1 MGGLSLPD
9 GGRIKSG
16 KLFRACKLRPKN
28 AADRKFL
35 ASLGLDSVVDLR
47 TPEEVR
53 EKPDRLPR
61 GTDYVNASVFG
72 ETKFKILAPT
82 RKSCLAMLKCTDEQ
96 FDEIID
102 GIRDAYA
109 YMPYAKEAYSEL
121 FRRMNEGRTI
131 AFHCTAGKDR
141 TGVAAM
147 MIELALGR
155 TREQAFAE
163 YMRSNER
170 KGGSTAKLLKLL
182 RPFKLSDK
190 FYECVRYNS
199 RVHAELFDRAWDAIF
214 AKHETI
220 GDFLL
225 GEYGVTADDIA
236 AWKRYYTE

>member
-121 FRRMNEGRTI
+121 FRRMNEVMEEIRGER
-131 AFHCTAGKDR
+131 
-141 TGVAAM
+141 M
-147 MIELALGR
+147 P
-155 TREQAFAE
+155 AE
-163 YMRSNER
+163 GYWDYRNMRR
-170 KGGSTAKLLKLL
+170 K
-182 RPFKLSDK
+182 
-190 FYECVRYNS
+190 
-199 RVHAELFDRAWDAIF
+199 AW
-214 AKHETI
+214 
-220 GDFLL
+220 
-225 GEYGVTADDIA
+225 
-236 AWKRYYTE
+236 

>member
-1 MGGLSLPD
+1 MRQETTFDNFRDMGGLSLPD
-9 GGRIKSG
+9 GGRIKRG

-121 FRRMNEGRTI
+121 FMELATNADEAA
-131 AFHCTAGKDR
+131 AFVNGIIPAD
-141 TGVAAM
+141 VAA
-147 MIELALGR
+147 EASKV
-155 TREQAFAE
+155 Q
-163 YMRSNER
+163 NQQ
-170 KGGSTAKLLKLL
+170 
-182 RPFKLSDK
+182 
-190 FYECVRYNS
+190 
-199 RVHAELFDRAWDAIF
+199 
-214 AKHETI
+214 
-220 GDFLL
+220 
-225 GEYGVTADDIA
+225 IA
-236 AWKRYYTE
+236 TSAGA